1 MPYVDNVPYYGE
13 ITMTIRRQIPTG
25 RMVKRSVP
33 VKITVKRKPVP
44 ILPSVVKTVN
54 GVKRRIRYGDG
65 LIQ

>member
-1 MPYVDNVPYYGE
+1 M
-13 ITMTIRRQIPTG
+13 IRKQHPTG
-25 RMVKRSVP
+25 KIVRKSVP